1 MAVNVFIVT
10 VTIWIPNLAG
20 RSGAKHRAITD
31 AIGEAIAD
39 GSLAAQAKLPPQRYL
54 ADTLNISLG
63 TVTRGYKD
71 AERQGLVTGEVGRG
85 TYVRRKGGV
94 QAAASLWGPAR
105 DNAGPINFVMN
116 LPPAGIAAPALA
128 ESFAKLSTSKELGYL
143 LDYQSSGRIET
154 HVSAAAN
161 WLGRLGLEATGDEVV
176 LTNGA
181 QHAILVALIAT
192 ARPGDTIL
200 AETLTYPPLKQ
211 IAHHLDLRLHG
222 LHMDGDGIV
231 PDALE
236 AACRKT
242 PGKVLYCMPTL
253 HSPTGAT
260 MPESRRCE
268 IARIATHHGL
278 TIIED
283 DVFGFLPVDRPP
295 PLATFAP
302 ERSIFV
308 TSVSK
313 SLAPGLRIGI
323 VRTPRANREAIRS
336 AVQMSCWMPSPITA
350 EIACRWIET
359 GTADRINE
367 WLRNEMHVR
376 CQLARDFLGDSIT
389 GPASLHFH
397 LWISLPA
404 SWHEESFRLA
414 ADQRNVK
421 VATGDIFALRP
432 ASVPPA
438 IRLALGYETS
448 RERLAAGLSII
459 ADLLDSDGA
468 GGASIV

>member
-1 MAVNVFIVT
+1 VT
-10 VTIWIPNLAG
+10 LWIPNLAG

-39 GSLAAQAKLPPQRYL
+39 GSLAPQAKLPPQRHL
-54 ADTLNISLG
+54 ADALDLSLG
-63 TVTRGYKD
+63 TVTRAYKE
-71 AERQGLVTGEVGRG
+71 AERQGFVTGEVGRG
-85 TYVRRKGGV
+85 TYVRRKENL
-94 QAAASLWGPAR
+94 QAATSLWEPAR
-105 DNAGPINFVMN
+105 ANNGPINFVMN

-128 ESFAKLSTSKELGYL
+128 ETFAELSTSKELGYL
-143 LDYQSSGRIET
+143 LDHQSSGSIET
-154 HVSAAAN
+154 HLSAAAN
-161 WLGRLGLEATGDEVV
+161 WLGRLGLEATGDQIV

-211 IAHHLDLRLHG
+211 MAHHLDLRLHA
-222 LHMDGDGIV
+222 LDMDGDGII

-242 PGKVLYCMPTL
+242 SAKVLYCMPTL
-253 HSPTGAT
+253 HSPTGTT

-268 IARIATHHGL
+268 IARITMNHGL
-278 TIIED
+278 TVIED
-283 DVFGFLPVDRPP
+283 DVFGFLPENRPP
-295 PLATFAP
+295 PLASFAP
-302 ERSIFV
+302 KRTIFV

-323 VRTPRANREAIRS
+323 VRTPRMHREAIRR

-350 EIACRWIET
+350 EIACRWIES
-359 GTADRINE
+359 GIADRINE
-367 WLRNEMHVR
+367 WLRNEMQAR
-376 CQLARDFLGDSIT
+376 CQLARDFLGNIIAC
-389 GPASLHFH
+389 PASLHFH
-397 LWISLPA
+397 LWINLPA
-404 SWHEESFRLA
+404 SWREESFRLA

-421 VATGDIFALRP
+421 VVTAEIFALRP

-448 RERLAAGLSII
+448 RERLAGGLRVI
-459 ADLLDSDGA
+459 ADLLDSGVA